1 MIEVFRP
8 SLSEY
13 AVLGLL
19 AGGPAHGFALSK
31 ALGPGADLGRIITV
45 RRPLVYR
52 ALDRLVAAGL
62 AEPTHSEPGAAGPN
76 RLVHRITPAGRRAM
90 NRWLAK
96 PVGHVRDMRIEFQLK
111 LAVLDR
117 LGRSPLGLIRRQREV
132 LAPTLAALD
141 SPSESI
147 DSLELW
153 RRNNAI
159 AAGAYLTDLEH
170 LHSDV

>member
-1 MIEVFRP
+1 
-8 SLSEY
+8 
-13 AVLGLL
+13 
-19 AGGPAHGFALSK
+19 
-31 ALGPGADLGRIITV
+31 
-45 RRPLVYR
+45 
-52 ALDRLVAAGL
+52 
-62 AEPTHSEPGAAGPN
+62 
-76 RLVHRITPAGRRAM
+76 
-90 NRWLAK
+90 
-96 PVGHVRDMRIEFQLK
+96 MRIEFQLK

-141 SPSESI
+141 SSSESI

-159 AAGAYLTDLEH
+159 TAGAYLTDLEH